1 LRAGVLPEAD
11 LARSPLFRVRG
22 DIEFLGLPLKLFGKL
37 DELSSRRIVPR

>member
-22 DIEFLGLPLKLFGKL
+22 DIEFHLPLA
-37 DELSSRRIVPR
+37 